1 MSTES
6 KEETDLQIEI
16 DKYGKE
22 DSKDDKDIIGKINNQ
37 ISTEE
42 AKGVKA
48 DKQLIGLFEENKKKA
63 LLKLRDLT
71 EEKEK
76 KRATREAKDSS
87 STTNKAITTSIQ
99 ADINEREKVAQ
110 AIAARKAKNIKT
122 IEEIKIA
129 IKNKTAELNAV
140 IDNVEK
146 GTFNYDLGY
155 PKPFVDGLVNCATLL
170 NFDNQLYQV
179 TRNEKTDEIEVTNLT
194 RLYDEKSK
202 QRSALDKG
210 TNLEQQRY
218 DAISASLADKDI
230 PINTTVQ
237 ENQKQSIEN
246 KGGARRR
253 RVKTQKKQKPLKKMS
268 KKELIKMAKTMK
280 MK

>member
-146 GTFNYDLGY
+146 GTFNYDLGC
-155 PKPFVDGLVNCATLL
+155 PGEFIDGLVNCATLL

-237 ENQKQSIEN
+237 ENQKPSIEN
-246 KGGARRR
+246 KGGARSRH
-253 RVKTQKKQKPLKKMS
+253 VKTQKKQKPLKKMS